1 MIRPF
6 LSFTPRREVV
16 DLVLPRRTFAD
27 VILPESTRRALE
39 EALVQIDKHH
49 LIFEEWGLGERHS
62 TGVALA
68 FHFAGPPG
76 TGKTICAEAVAHAI
90 GKRLLRVRYSEM
102 ESAFVGESGK
112 NVAAAFRQAREH
124 DAVLFFDEADS
135 IAGRRFAQLSQ
146 GYEREANL
154 TVNVLLS
161 ELEHYPGVVIFATN
175 LAANFDPAFERRVRT
190 HILFELPEAAEREK
204 IWRAQIHPEKTP
216 LASDVDFRGLAA
228 GWEVSGGDIK
238 NAVLKAAQA
247 AAAEKGRDRGKA
259 IAQRHFVSGIESVVA
274 GKKTM
279 KQSLFEPSPTGA
291 PRRLDSVE
299 AAIEDLRGALD
310 GRQSAAG
317 SGRPRFTAFVIVLSL
332 AAGAAVGWMIAAMH
346 LFR

>member
-6 LSFTPRREVV
+6 LSLTPRRDVV

-27 VILPESTRRALE
+27 VILPEGTRRALE

-49 LIFEEWGLGERHS
+49 LIFEEWGLGERHA

-112 NVAAAFRQAREH
+112 NVVAAFRQAREH

-135 IAGRRFAQLSQ
+135 IAARRFANLSQ

-216 LASDVDFRGLAA
+216 LAADVDFRSLAQA
-228 GWEVSGGDIK
+228 WAVSGGDIK

-259 IAQRHFVSGIESVVA
+259 IAQRHFAAGIESVVA
-274 GKKTM
+274 AKKTM
-279 KQSLFEPSPTGA
+279 RQSVFEGSAAEPN
-291 PRRLDSVE
+291 RLPGSME
-299 AAIEDLRGALD
+299 AAIDELRGARD
-310 GRQSAAG
+310 RRTGNPGRLPRGVSAGLLALALAAAAAAG
-317 SGRPRFTAFVIVLSL
+317 W
-332 AAGAAVGWMIAAMH
+332 AVGALH
-346 LFR
+346 LIR

>member
-1 MIRPF
+1 MIKPF
-6 LSFTPRREVV
+6 LSFASRREVV
-16 DLVLPRRTFAD
+16 DLVLPRRTFED

-39 EALVQIDKHH
+39 EALVQIDKHQ

-62 TGVALA
+62 TGIALA

-90 GKRLLRVRYSEM
+90 GRRMLKVRYSEM

-112 NVAAAFRQAREH
+112 NVVAAFRQAREH

-135 IAGRRFAQLSQ
+135 IAARRFAHVSQ

-190 HILFELPEAAEREK
+190 HILFELPGATDRER
-204 IWRAQIHPEKTP
+204 IWRAQIHPRKTP
-216 LASDVDFRGLAA
+216 LAADVDFRALAER
-228 GWEVSGGDIK
+228 WEVSGGDIQ
-238 NAVLKAAQA
+238 NAVLKAAQS
-247 AAAEKGRDRGKA
+247 AAAEKGRDRAKA
-259 IAQRHFVSGIESVVA
+259 IAQRHFVSGMESVA
-274 GKKTM
+274 AARRTM
-279 KQSLFEPSPTGA
+279 RQSVFDGSATPGTG
-291 PRRLDSVE
+291 RMD
-299 AAIEDLRGALD
+299 AIERALGELRAASGAGARRPAGLFFALALAAAA
-310 GRQSAAG
+310 AAG
-317 SGRPRFTAFVIVLSL
+317 WAV
-332 AAGAAVGWMIAAMH
+332 AALH

>member
-1 MIRPF
+1 MIKPF
-6 LSFTPRREVV
+6 LSFAPRRDVV
-16 DLVLPRRTFAD
+16 DLVLPRRTFDD

-39 EALVQIDKHH
+39 EALVQIDKRH
-49 LIFEEWGLGERHS
+49 LIFDEWGLGERHS
-62 TGVALA
+62 TGIALA

-90 GKRLLRVRYSEM
+90 GRRLLKVRYSEM

-112 NVAAAFRQAREH
+112 NVVSAFRQAREH

-135 IAGRRFAQLSQ
+135 IAARRFANLSQ

-190 HILFELPEAAEREK
+190 HILFELPRAAEREK
-204 IWRAQIHPEKTP
+204 IWRAQIHPQKTP
-216 LASDVDFRGLAA
+216 LAADVDFRALAER
-228 GWEVSGGDIK
+228 WEVSGGDIQ

-247 AAAEKGRDRGKA
+247 AAAEKGRDRAKA
-259 IAQRHFVSGIESVVA
+259 IAQRHFVAGMEAVVA
-274 GKKTM
+274 AKNTM
-279 KQSLFEPSPTGA
+279 RQSVFVDGASGASSSPG
-291 PRRLDSVE
+291 RID
-299 AAIEDLRGALD
+299 AIEQALGELRSAMGRGTAGGRRATALLLALALGAAA
-310 GRQSAAG
+310 AAG
-317 SGRPRFTAFVIVLSL
+317 WAV
-332 AAGAAVGWMIAAMH
+332 AALH

>member
-1 MIRPF
+1 MIKPF
-6 LSFTPRREVV
+6 LSFAPRRDVV
-16 DLVLPRRTFAD
+16 DLVLPRRTFED

-39 EALVQIDKHH
+39 EALVQIDKHQ

-62 TGVALA
+62 TGIALA

-90 GKRLLRVRYSEM
+90 GRRLLKVRYSEM

-112 NVAAAFRQAREH
+112 NVVTAFRQAREH

-135 IAGRRFAQLSQ
+135 IAARRFANISQ

-190 HILFELPEAAEREK
+190 HILFELPSAPERER
-204 IWRAQIHPEKTP
+204 IWRAQIHPRKTP
-216 LASDVDFRGLAA
+216 LAADVDFRALAER
-228 GWEVSGGDIK
+228 WEVSGGDIQ

-259 IAQRHFVSGIESVVA
+259 IAQKHFVSGMEAVVA
-274 GKKTM
+274 AKKTM
-279 KQSLFEPSPTGA
+279 
-291 PRRLDSVE
+291 
-299 AAIEDLRGALD
+299 
-310 GRQSAAG
+310 RQSVFDTLPGPPADRGRVDALERALGEFRAAAG
-317 SGRPRFTAFVIVLSL
+317 RAGAEGARRVPALILALAL
-332 AAGAAVGWMIAAMH
+332 AAAAAAGWAVAALH

>member
-1 MIRPF
+1 MIKPF
-6 LSFTPRREVV
+6 LSFAARREVV
-16 DLVLPRRTFAD
+16 DLVLPRRTFED

-39 EALVQIDKHH
+39 EALVQIDKHQ
-49 LIFEEWGLGERHS
+49 LIFEDWGLGERHS
-62 TGVALA
+62 TGIALA

-90 GKRLLRVRYSEM
+90 GRRMLKVRYSEM

-112 NVAAAFRQAREH
+112 NVVAAFRQAREH

-135 IAGRRFAQLSQ
+135 IAARRFAHVSQ

-190 HILFELPEAAEREK
+190 HILFELPTAPDRER
-204 IWRAQIHPEKTP
+204 IWRAQIHPRKTP
-216 LASDVDFRGLAA
+216 LAPDVDFGALARR
-228 GWEVSGGDIK
+228 WEASGGDIQ
-238 NAVLKAAQA
+238 NAVLKAAHA
-247 AAAEKGRDRGKA
+247 AAAEKGRDRGKT
-259 IAQRHFVSGIESVVA
+259 IAQRHFVAGMEAVVA
-274 GKKTM
+274 AKRTM
-279 KQSLFEPSPTGA
+279 RQSLFDGSPSAPGD
-291 PRRLDSVE
+291 PRRTE
-299 AAIEDLRGALD
+299 ALERMVGELRGT
-310 GRQSAAG
+310 
-317 SGRPRFTAFVIVLSL
+317 SGR
-332 AAGAAVGWMIAAMH
+332 AAGARRASGLLLALALAAAAAAGWAVASLH